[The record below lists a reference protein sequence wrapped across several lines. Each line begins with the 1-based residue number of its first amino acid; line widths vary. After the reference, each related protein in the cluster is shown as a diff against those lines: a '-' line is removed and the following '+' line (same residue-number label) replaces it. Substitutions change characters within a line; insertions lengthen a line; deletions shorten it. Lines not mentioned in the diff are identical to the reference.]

1 LKVWQKKHYSKIA
14 LAVVGVILLDGLFGG
29 AMAQM
34 FSLFLGGAPSCPAPS
49 LDRIFS
55 GFLCEYE
62 KLLDNIMNVVYT
74 GILSLMNAPFFA
86 FLTLFV
92 VCTGVLFA
100 TGVLPFS
107 LRDFM
112 LIFFKV
118 LLVMVFATNPN
129 FLIGYLY
136 VGVVSFA
143 QGTTDA
149 VLQILAP
156 TQGSIQGIFSWI
168 DNIFFQFL
176 QSQGANA
183 TADPA
188 NNSAVCNNNLLA
200 LLFGLAVTM
209 PPVFGIAA
217 YVVLQM
223 AFAFFKTIMS
233 YVIAMTGIMFL
244 TAIAP
249 LFLMFALFKFT
260 SEYFESWLRYLVGFA
275 IQIFVV
281 FAVVGVVINWI
292 SSPAVTDRV
301 NTVLAMVQPYDKTIQ
316 HDGHR
321 LDFNGWC
328 TLCIQAPGG
337 GARPAACGGQA
348 LSPSAL
354 QTGGTTDFLNYIGS
368 DLFYLGLMAYLMNIL
383 LTTAPELA
391 RSFVSM
397 FGAPQYSGELPLSN
411 PMARDQ
417 QQDALR
423 QSLKN
428 SKNSTTGATGSNGF
442 KAENVLAKLMGN
454 RTNVR

>member
-1 LKVWQKKHYSKIA
+1 MAFA
-14 LAVVGVILLDGLFGG
+14 LAGIILLDGAFGG

-34 FSLFLGGAPSCPAPS
+34 FSLFLNKTPTCPAPA
-49 LDRIFS
+49 LERIFS

-62 KLLDNIMNVVYT
+62 KLLNQIMNVIYT
-74 GILSLMNAPFFA
+74 GMISLMNAPFFA

-92 VCTGVLFA
+92 ACVAILFTTGI
-100 TGVLPFS
+100 LPFS
-107 LRDFM
+107 VRDFM
-112 LIFFKV
+112 LILFKV
-118 LLVMVFATNPN
+118 CLVMSFATDPD

-176 QSQGANA
+176 QGKGANS
-183 TADPA
+183 TSTF
-188 NNSAVCNNNLLA
+188 NCNNNLLA

-209 PPVFGIAA
+209 PPIFGIAA
-217 YVVLQM
+217 YVLLQM

-244 TAIAP
+244 TAMAP
-249 LFLMFALFKFT
+249 LFFMFALFKFT

-301 NTVLAMVQPYDKTIQ
+301 NTVLAMVQPYDKTIA

-328 TLCIQAPGG
+328 TLCIKAAGG
-337 GARPAACGGQA
+337 GTKPAACGGNA
-348 LSPSAL
+348 LSPTAL

-383 LTTAPELA
+383 LTSAPELA
-391 RSFVSM
+391 RNFVSM
-397 FGAPQYSGELPLSN
+397 FGAPQYSGELPLNN
-411 PMARDQ
+411 PMARQ
-417 QQDALR
+417 QQEEAMR
-423 QSLKN
+423 ETLKSN
-428 SKNSTTGATGSNGF
+428 DKPAASGAASN
-442 KAENVLAKLMGN
+442 ARSENIFGRLMGN
-454 RTNVR
+454 RTNPP